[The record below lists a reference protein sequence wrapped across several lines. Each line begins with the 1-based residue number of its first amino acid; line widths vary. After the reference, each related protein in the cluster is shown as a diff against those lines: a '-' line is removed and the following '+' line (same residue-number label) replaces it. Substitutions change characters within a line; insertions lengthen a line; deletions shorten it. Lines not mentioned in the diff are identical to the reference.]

1 MAENETLDLG
11 GRRWRHARAALAN
24 TDLSLAEIAK
34 RIGDGLRSDVQSR
47 LAKAFRS
54 GQTLLM
60 VTQAVGQNSVALRA
74 AVESFQDGRLAR
86 IARDAAKLVKENE
99 PASIASCATDML
111 IDSLM
116 SRVQVVAGKNARFQ
130 DDHQRKELMNAV
142 RSEIDARRSGI
153 AAVIEESLRGQP
165 LRQWRRKRIEG
176 SQTQVDASILA
187 HRSLIIQMKGTN
199 HAQQQR

>member
-86 IARDAAKLVKENE
+86 IARDAAIAERQRRHAHEVITTFGHLTAQRTVKAPN
-99 PASIASCATDML
+99 P
-111 IDSLM
+111 
-116 SRVQVVAGKNARFQ
+116 
-130 DDHQRKELMNAV
+130 H
-142 RSEIDARRSGI
+142 RR
-153 AAVIEESLRGQP
+153 
-165 LRQWRRKRIEG
+165 
-176 SQTQVDASILA
+176 
-187 HRSLIIQMKGTN
+187 N
-199 HAQQQR
+199 HPSTRLEFSP